1 MKNHYVD
8 NKALY
13 ASICEWKEEMKNAD
27 EGVFV
32 PVPRFVAE
40 CIMKISEN
48 LTRRY
53 NFSGYTATWKEEMVG
68 DAIEHCLRYVKN
80 FDTEKYKNPHAYITR
95 ICFNAFVQRIK
106 KERQDT
112 AIKYKVFLSDSSNYA
127 VDGEEPDFDFLQ
139 QMLERVNTYDESRKS
154 KTTKAVEGDKES
166 LNLQKFYD

>member
-1 MKNHYVD
+1 MKTHYVD

-13 ASICEWKEEMKNAD
+13 ASICEWKEEMKNAE

-32 PVPRFVAE
+32 PVPDFVAIS
-40 CIMKISEN
+40 IMKISEN

-53 NFSGYTATWKEEMVG
+53 NFSNYTQPWKEEMVG

-80 FDTEKYKNPHAYITR
+80 FDTERFKNPHAYITR

-112 AIKYKVFLSDSSNYA
+112 AIKYKVFLSDSSNYT
-127 VDGEEPDFDFLQ
+127 VEGEDVDFDFMQ
-139 QMLERVNTYDESRKS
+139 QMLERVNSFDESRKS
-154 KTTKAVEGDKES
+154 NKSES
-166 LNLQKFYD
+166 APSKKDDSNLQKFYD

>member
-1 MKNHYVD
+1 MKTHYVD

-13 ASICEWKEEMKNAD
+13 ASLCVWKDEMKNAE

-32 PVPRFVAE
+32 PVPDFVALS
-40 CIMKISEN
+40 IMKISEN

-127 VDGEEPDFDFLQ
+127 IEGEETDFDFLQ
-139 QMLERVNTYDESRKS
+139 QMLERVNSYDESRKS
-154 KTTKAVEGDKES
+154 NKSPVADGKQET